1 MEVEAPLYREVFAHA
16 EAGMAV
22 LSAQGDWLAVNPSL
36 CRLLQRPAE
45 ALVGTRAHE
54 ALFDAATAQ
63 RIASAAAAPREGRQ
77 VFEATG
83 ADDGDRAWKITLA
96 ALGGEDAGSPLLL
109 LQLEDDREARH
120 RRRGEE
126 ATARLQDHLAYGIS
140 HDLRAPLR
148 SIAGFAAKL
157 DESGAVGDDE
167 GRSDLGRIR
176 AAAVR
181 AEGLIDGLLELLR
194 AARQPFRDDVVDIS
208 LLCDWVAAE
217 LRDADPARAAVVEVA
232 PDLYAMGDEHWLK
245 CLLHKVLDN
254 AWRFSAQRE
263 RVEIAVEGETAGDRL
278 RLSIRDR
285 GRGFDMRYAGKLF
298 LPFQRLH
305 GAEQGSGNGLGLA
318 IARQIAIRH
327 GGAMHAHSQ
336 PGEGSTFFVELPAA
350 AAHALNPMP

>member
-1 MEVEAPLYREVFAHA
+1 MEVENPLYREIFAQA

-63 RIASAAAAPREGRQ
+63 RIAAAPGATRETRQ

-83 ADDGDRAWKITLA
+83 ADDGDSAWKITLA
-96 ALGGEDAGSPLLL
+96 LLGGEDAGSPPLL
-109 LQLEDDREARH
+109 LQLEDNREARH
-120 RRRGEE
+120 RRRSED

-157 DESGAVGDDE
+157 DESGAVGGDE
-167 GRSDLGRIR
+167 GGSDLGRIR
-176 AAAVR
+176 AAAAR
-181 AEGLIDGLLELLR
+181 AERLIDGLLELLR
-194 AARQPFRDDVVDIS
+194 AARQPFRDEVVDIS

-245 CLLHKVLDN
+245 SLLHKVLDN
-254 AWRFSAQRE
+254 AWKFSAQRE
-263 RVEIAVEGETAGDRL
+263 RVEITVEGETAGDRL
-278 RLSIRDR
+278 RLAIRDR
-285 GRGFDMRYAGKLF
+285 GRGFDMRYADKLF

-318 IARQIAIRH
+318 IAQQIAQRH

-350 AAHALNPMP
+350 AGHALNPTT

>member
-1 MEVEAPLYREVFAHA
+1 MEVEARLYRDAFAHA

-22 LSAQGDWLAVNPSL
+22 LSAQGDWLAVNASL
-36 CRLLQRPAE
+36 CRLLQRPVE

-54 ALFDAATAQ
+54 ALFDAASAQ
-63 RIASAAAAPREGRQ
+63 RIASATAAPREARQ
-77 VFEATG
+77 PFEATG
-83 ADDGDRAWKITLA
+83 ADDGDRAWKLTLA
-96 ALGGEDAGSPLLL
+96 PLGGDGGAIL
-109 LQLEDDREARH
+109 LQLEDHREALVQ
-120 RRRGEE
+120 RRSGD

-148 SIAGFAAKL
+148 SIAGFATKL
-157 DESGAVGDDE
+157 DESGAVGGDE
-167 GRSDLGRIR
+167 DRSDLRRIR
-176 AAAVR
+176 AAAAR
-181 AEGLIDGLLELLR
+181 AERLIDGLLELLR
-194 AARQPFRDDVVDIS
+194 AARQPLREEVVDIS

-245 CLLHKVLDN
+245 SLLHKLLDN
-254 AWRFSAQRE
+254 AWKFSAQRE
-263 RVEIAVEGETAGDRL
+263 QVEITVAGEVAGDRL

-285 GRGFDMRYAGKLF
+285 GRGFDMRYADKLF

-318 IARQIAIRH
+318 IAQQIAIRH

-350 AAHALNPMP
+350 PAHTP

>member
-1 MEVEAPLYREVFAHA
+1 MEVEARLYRDAFAHA

-22 LSAQGDWLAVNPSL
+22 LSAQGDWLAVNASL

-54 ALFDAATAQ
+54 ALFDAASAQ
-63 RIASAAAAPREGRQ
+63 RIASATAAPREARQ
-77 VFEATG
+77 AFEATG
-83 ADDGDRAWKITLA
+83 ADDGDRAWKLTLA
-96 ALGGEDAGSPLLL
+96 PLGDHNGAIL
-109 LQLEDDREARH
+109 LQLEDHREALVQ
-120 RRRGEE
+120 RRSED

-148 SIAGFAAKL
+148 SIAGFATKL
-157 DESGAVGDDE
+157 DESGAVGGDE

-176 AAAVR
+176 AAAAR
-181 AEGLIDGLLELLR
+181 AERLIDGLLELLR
-194 AARQPFRDDVVDIS
+194 AARQPLREEVVDIS

-245 CLLHKVLDN
+245 SLLHKLFDN
-254 AWRFSAQRE
+254 AWKFSAQRE
-263 RVEIAVEGETAGDRL
+263 RVEITVAGEIAGDRL
-278 RLSIRDR
+278 RLSIRDH
-285 GRGFDMRYAGKLF
+285 GRGFDMRYADKLF

-318 IARQIAIRH
+318 IAQQIAIRH

-350 AAHALNPMP
+350 AAHTP